1 MQAQLSQFQQK
12 QADSRTFER
21 SLTVISRDCFA
32 LFLFVK
38 VLVPWRE
45 SVSSSLPSSARGTA
59 AGGGES
65 CSACAGSALC
75 TLQRAGQRL
84 RRRASGARC

>member
-12 QADSRTFER
+12 QADSRTSER
-21 SLTVISRDCFA
+21 SLIVISRDCFA

-38 VLVPWRE
+38 VPVPWRE

-59 AGGGES
+59 AGGES
-65 CSACAGSALC
+65 CSVCAGSALC

-84 RRRASGARC
+84 RRQAGGARC